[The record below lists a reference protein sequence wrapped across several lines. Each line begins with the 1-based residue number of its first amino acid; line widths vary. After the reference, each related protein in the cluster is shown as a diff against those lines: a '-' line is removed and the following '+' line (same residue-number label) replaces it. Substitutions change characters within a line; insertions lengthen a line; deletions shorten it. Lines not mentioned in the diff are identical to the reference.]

1 MYDSDVPSIMT
12 KAETNGE
19 KQVILTFDDGP
30 SRVLPQILDILKA
43 EKVPAIFF
51 WQSRLL
57 YPQREWKRV
66 FDEGHQIGTHS
77 TKHVNLTQLS
87 YEKQY
92 YDIKNSVDK
101 MERTIGKKVTLF
113 RPPFGQFNDDT
124 LAVAKELQ
132 LQVVMWR
139 LSSFDWELANNPQQ
153 IIEYIVD
160 HLEDGA
166 IILLHEL
173 RQTVSVLPQLIQAIR
188 EKGYG
193 FGTLEK

>member
-1 MYDSDVPSIMT
+1 MI

-66 FDEGHQIGTHS
+66 LDEGHQIGTHS
-77 TKHVNLTQLS
+77 SKHVNLAQLS
-87 YEKQY
+87 YEKQHR
-92 YDIKNSVDK
+92 DIKNSVDK
-101 MERTIGKKVTLF
+101 IERTIGKKVTLF
-113 RPPFGQFNDDT
+113 RPPFGQFSDDT
-124 LAVAKELQ
+124 LAVAEELQ

-139 LSSFDWELANNPQQ
+139 LSSFDWELADNPQQ
-153 IIEYIVD
+153 IIDYIVD

-173 RQTVSVLPQLIQAIR
+173 RQTVSVLPKLIQRIR

-193 FGTLEK
+193 LGTLEK